1 MPLWNQTQFERFQ
14 AVMDAFQSFDNVAG
28 FFVGNEVLTTPA
40 NSPAA
45 PYVKAAAHDMKS
57 YRNSKGYR
65 SIPVGYSAADIA
77 SLRPM
82 LQDYLACGPDLS
94 AIIDFFS
101 LNAYEWCGQNTYETS
116 GYAALTANVTS
127 YNVPIFFSETGCI
140 IPPPR
145 TFEDQ
150 SAIFGPQMS
159 PYWSGAIVYEWIQES
174 NNYGIV
180 SYGPKVDPASPNAP
194 PDGFPRSG
202 TPLPISPDFQNLKT
216 QWAQATPAATAE
228 SAYNPSITTIA
239 CPAST
244 ASAWDVDPNAELPTL
259 IGAHSASS
267 TKPSTSTGTGAS
279 KSGSGNGTSSSAPP
293 STALTGTTA
302 AISASVQTSVV
313 AIGMALGPRSTL
325 PMLLLGAFCWFTMG
339 SVMML

>member
-1 MPLWNQTQFERFQ
+1 
-14 AVMDAFQSFDNVAG
+14 MDAFHSFDNVAG
-28 FFVGNEVLTTPA
+28 FFVGNEVLTVPA

-45 PYVKAAAHDMKS
+45 PFVKAAAHDMKS

-65 SIPVGYSAADIA
+65 TIPVGYSAADIA

-82 LQDYLACGPDLS
+82 LQNYLSCGPDLS
-94 AIIDFFS
+94 ATIDFFS
-101 LNAYEWCGQNTYETS
+101 LNAYEWCGQNSYEQS

-145 TFEDQ
+145 TFGDQ
-150 SAIFGPQMS
+150 AAIFGPDMS

-180 SYGPKVDPASPNAP
+180 SYGPQVNPASPNAP

-202 TPLPISPDFQNLKT
+202 TPQPISPDFSNLKT
-216 QWAQATPAATAE
+216 QWAQATPTAIAE
-228 SAYNPSITTIA
+228 SAYSPSISTIA

-244 ASAWDVDPNAELPTL
+244 ANAWDVDPSAELPTL
-259 IGAHSASS
+259 IGAHTAS
-267 TKPSTSTGTGAS
+267 PTSTATGSA
-279 KSGSGNGTSSSAPP
+279 KGGNGTSSSTKSSAPP
-293 STALTGTTA
+293 STSLTSTVA
-302 AISASVQTSVV
+302 AISASVQTSAV
-313 AIGMALGPRSTL
+313 AIGMALGPRSAL
-325 PMLLLGAFCWFTMG
+325 PMLLLGAFCWFTVG
-339 SVMML
+339 NLMML